1 MEILLT
7 GASGFAGAHMLKF
20 LMGNTSSNVTCPV
33 TYKHGGHKDRIHAIL
48 PLGNESRFKLINL
61 DLTQFNQLD
70 LLDFSKFDLVINFAS
85 ESHVDRSIAEP
96 LVFTSNNS
104 DLMINLLEKTREIK
118 GLPFI
123 HISTDEVYGAIP
135 KNETNYEWERVHL
148 PSNPYSA
155 SKSGQ
160 ESLAVA
166 YFKTYRMPICII
178 NATNMLGE
186 SQNQEKF
193 IPKVISI
200 ISAGGLVNIDT
211 DDSGV
216 IGTRKYLDVSDVAR
230 AAWVSAE
237 TLKRNYVLSM
247 RPDLPLKV
255 HISGIEEISNK
266 EVVEIIGK
274 EMNLTPRIQISPS
287 PRPGYDVRYELS
299 SSISEKIGW
308 AASGEIRKRIAEV
321 CRWTLKNPAW
331 LKNDHNSETR
341 Y

>member
-20 LMGNTSSNVTCPV
+20 LMQNTSSNVTCPV
-33 TYKHGGHKDRIHAIL
+33 TYKHGGHQDRIPAIL
-48 PLGNESRFKLINL
+48 PIGYESRFELVNL
-61 DLTQFNQLD
+61 DLTDFNQLD
-70 LLDFSKFDLVINFAS
+70 SLNFSKFDLVINFAS

-96 LVFTSNNS
+96 LAFTANNS
-104 DLMINLLEKTREIK
+104 DLMINLLEKTRKIK

-123 HISTDEVYGAIP
+123 HLSTDEVYGAIP

-155 SKSGQ
+155 SKSAQ

-166 YFKTYRMPICII
+166 YFKTYGMPICII

-186 SQNQEKF
+186 AQNQEKF
-193 IPKVISI
+193 IPKAISR
-200 ISAGGLVNIDT
+200 ISYEGLVSIDT
-211 DDSGV
+211 DDLGT
-216 IGTRKYLDVSDVAR
+216 IGTRKYLDVSDVAC
-230 AAWVSAE
+230 AVWVSSE
-237 TLKRNYVLSM
+237 TLKQHKVLNRRS
-247 RPDLPLKV
+247 DLPLKV

-274 EMNLTPRIQISPS
+274 EMNRTPRMQISPS
-287 PRPGYDVRYELS
+287 PRPGYDLRYELS
-299 SSISEKIGW
+299 SSIAEKIGW
-308 AASGEIRKRIAEV
+308 VASGDIRNRIAEV
-321 CRWTLKNPAW
+321 CRWTLKNPDW
-331 LKNDHNSETR
+331 LKNDHNNKSR